1 MIIWFT
7 GLSGSGKTTFA
18 KLVLKKIKKKI
29 SNFYH
34 LDGDHFRSLMNNDLG
49 FSLKDRDINA
59 LRIINFVKSLD
70 QQKINVFVSANLT
83 SRKFR
88 LRNKKMFKNYIEI
101 LLNVK
106 KEILF
111 KRDYKKVYK
120 NKRNVVGKD
129 IKFYTGTAD
138 IIIENNSSVKDLKKK
153 ALSIIKKL
161 KKFKFH

>member
-18 KLVLKKIKKKI
+18 KLVLKEIKKKI
-29 SNFYH
+29 NNFYH

-59 LRIINFVKSLD
+59 IRIINFVKSLD

-83 SRKFR
+83 SKKFR
-88 LRNKKMFKNYIEI
+88 LKNKKMFKNYMEI
-101 LLNVK
+101 LLSVK

-138 IIIENNSSVKDLKKK
+138 IIIENNSSAKDLKKK
-153 ALSIIKKL
+153 ALSIAKQL

>member
-18 KLVLKKIKKKI
+18 KLVLKEIKKI
-29 SNFYH
+29 NNFYH

-106 KEILF
+106 KKFFF
-111 KRDYKKVYK
+111 KRDYKKF
-120 NKRNVVGKD
+120 
-129 IKFYTGTAD
+129 IK
-138 IIIENNSSVKDLKKK
+138 
-153 ALSIIKKL
+153 IKETLLEKI
-161 KKFKFH
+161 

>member
-1 MIIWFT
+1 
-7 GLSGSGKTTFA
+7 
-18 KLVLKKIKKKI
+18 
-29 SNFYH
+29 
-34 LDGDHFRSLMNNDLG
+34 MNNDLG

-59 LRIINFVKSLD
+59 IRIINFVKSLD

-111 KRDYKKVYK
+111 ERDYKKVYR
-120 NKRNVVGKD
+120 NKKNVVGKD
-129 IKFYTGTAD
+129 IKFYTGTAN
-138 IIIENNSSVKDLKKK
+138 IVIENNSSLKDLKKK
-153 ALSIIKKL
+153 ASSLRKKL